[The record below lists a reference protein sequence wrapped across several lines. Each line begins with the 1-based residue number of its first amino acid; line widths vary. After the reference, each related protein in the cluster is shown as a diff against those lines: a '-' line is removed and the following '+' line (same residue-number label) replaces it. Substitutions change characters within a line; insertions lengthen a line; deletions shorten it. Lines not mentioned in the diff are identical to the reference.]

1 LRHEKSADKD
11 ETMTEIPGNQPPPP
25 LSPDPAQPIAPP
37 ATPPPV
43 QSYAQPVAAYVP
55 YPATGYAAPK
65 QGPSALKIVVI
76 VVGIF
81 VGLGLI
87 GVGFLSYGIYKVMK
101 SSNITASTRQVTEAD
116 LGVPIYPGAE
126 QGKASVRM
134 TVAGKDMLTATF
146 LAPDSKEQVV
156 AFYKSSLGPEAEAT
170 TSFNGQSFTLDKGA
184 GELVVVSVSEQP
196 GGIGGKTQ
204 IVIMHS
210 TKAAAQS
217 K

>member
-1 LRHEKSADKD
+1 
-11 ETMTEIPGNQPPPP
+11 MTEIPGNQPTPI
-25 LSPDPAQPIAPP
+25 DPAQP
-37 ATPPPV
+37 ATPPTAP
-43 QSYAQPVAAYVP
+43 PVAAYVP
-55 YPATGYAAPK
+55 YPATGYAPRK
-65 QGPSALKIVVI
+65 QGPSALKIVLI

-101 SSNITASTRQVTEAD
+101 SSNMTASTRQVTEAD

-134 TVAGKDMLTATF
+134 TIAGKDMLTANF
-146 LAPDSKEQVV
+146 LTPDSKEQVV
-156 AFYKSSLGPEAEAT
+156 AFYKANLGPDAQVT
-170 TSFNGQSFTLDKGA
+170 TNFNGESFTLDKGA

-204 IVIMHS
+204 IVIAHA
-210 TKAAAQS
+210 TKAAAES